1 MKRTT
6 VCVNI
11 DQSNPEQGGFTD
23 VEKAQARRNIGVTN
37 YNRITNNV
45 TLATTRNIT
54 ADDINVLNLRDFK
67 FYNGHEYHTFVTIP
81 MNIQLANYSKDNVI
95 LTIWIGAANWSAAPF
110 KMRLRCDVENGIVK
124 NRSSIVPIDWLGE
137 NLSGDDAVLDHMHM
151 CFYDNDDETTLLNLA
166 DGQTLSFSFRGTESY
181 VLPN

>member
-23 VEKAQARRNIGVTN
+23 AEKAQARRNIGVTN
-37 YNRITNNV
+37 YNRVTNNV
-45 TLATTRNIT
+45 TLAMTRNIT

-81 MNIQLANYSKDNVI
+81 SGIQLANYNKDKVI
-95 LTIWIGAANWSAAPF
+95 ITIWIGAANWSAAPF
-110 KMRLRCDVENGIVK
+110 KMRLRCDVENGVVK

-137 NLSGDDAVLDHMHM
+137 NLSGDTDVLDYMRM
-151 CFYDNDDETTLLNLA
+151 CFYDNDNDTTLINLA
-166 DGQTLSFSFRGTESY
+166 DGQSLSFSFRGTESY
-181 VLPN
+181 VQ

>member
-1 MKRTT
+1 MKRST

-11 DQSNPEQGGFTD
+11 DQSDVTKGGFTD
-23 VEKAQARRNIGVTN
+23 AEKLQARRNIGVTN

-45 TLATTRNIT
+45 TLAMTRNIT

-67 FYNGHEYHTFVTIP
+67 FYNGYEYHTFISIP
-81 MNIQLANYSKDNVI
+81 SGIQLSNYNKEKVI

-110 KMRLRCDVENGIVK
+110 KMRLRCDVENGVVK
-124 NRSSIVPIDWLGE
+124 NRSSIIPIDWLGE
-137 NLSGDDAVLDHMHM
+137 NLSGDAVLDHMRM
-151 CFYDNDDETTLLNLA
+151 CFYDNDDGTSLVNLA

-181 VLPN
+181 VQ